1 LKNVRLVATVTD
13 KGKAYK
19 KKYIKKSEHIY
30 EHTLVPAIERFH
42 YFLGAHNHY
51 GIVIQDQRGYQQD
64 KNLRK
69 FFQKLIKKGTY
80 WTKFPQIIEG
90 ILLTSSKYSIGI
102 QSADFCV
109 GAIFRKYEK
118 GDNTYFKIIRD
129 KFTRRW
135 YGIQKGGLK
144 FWP

>member
-1 LKNVRLVATVTD
+1 
-13 KGKAYK
+13 
-19 KKYIKKSEHIY
+19 
-30 EHTLVPAIERFH
+30 
-42 YFLGAHNHY
+42 
-51 GIVIQDQRGYQQD
+51 
-64 KNLRK
+64 
-69 FFQKLIKKGTY
+69 LIKKGTY